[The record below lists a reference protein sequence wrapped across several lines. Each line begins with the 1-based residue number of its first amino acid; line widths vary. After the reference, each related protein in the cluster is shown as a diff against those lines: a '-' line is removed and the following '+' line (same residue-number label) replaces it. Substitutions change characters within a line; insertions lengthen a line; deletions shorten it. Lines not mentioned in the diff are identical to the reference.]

1 MTYKVNKANIGQP
14 QEYGLVLTTGLIVA
28 TGEAKYSKNQ
38 FGKVEAYGEVKKND
52 LSDFVSGTELDIAYL
67 PEGFKPKTYTVGQAT
82 IRETGSASMKMQPVR
97 VIADTDGSIHV
108 LLGQL
113 SGGFKCIS
121 FYITFYNYEPIS

>member
-1 MTYKVNKANIGQP
+1 MGQP

-38 FGKVEAYGEVKKND
+38 FGKVRAYGEVKKND

-97 VIADTDGSIHV
+97 VTADTDGSIHV

-121 FYITFYNYEPIS
+121 FYITFYNYA